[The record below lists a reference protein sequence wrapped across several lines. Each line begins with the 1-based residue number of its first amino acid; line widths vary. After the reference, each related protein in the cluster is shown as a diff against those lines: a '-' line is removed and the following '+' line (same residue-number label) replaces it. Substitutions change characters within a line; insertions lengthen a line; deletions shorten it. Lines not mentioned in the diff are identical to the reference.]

1 MVGVQNGLDSTGVG
15 AGGSIVSGVATALA
29 WVGIIWYI
37 ILWGILLLGLRSVQ
51 KRYSIR
57 PRSPLSSPPPPDDP
71 LSVPGVSILRPLK
84 GLDPNLYENLESTF
98 LQEYPLER
106 FEILFCVA
114 DANDQA
120 LDVVNE
126 LLAKYPHVNAKAV
139 VGERL
144 VGVNPKVNNLME
156 AYDRAEHDILWVL
169 DSNIWSAPGTLAR
182 SVDALTQESTPR
194 IGLVHHV
201 PFVPPAA
208 PLTTWGARVEAAFL
222 NTTHAKMYVA
232 LNTLAIDSCVMGK
245 SNMYRRSD
253 VARVNGTL
261 KHHPPITPAPRFGPP
276 SENQTGLAAFGKF
289 LAEDNFLASALWH
302 ELDVRHSLSCDVA
315 LNTLPPNMPL
325 SGYIARRVRWIRVRK
340 AMVLAATLLE
350 PLTESITAGAFTIW
364 SLKQLSIPI
373 PPLVFLCLHLLAWIT
388 VDLYVYAALAMHHVP
403 ADQFK
408 SFCAAWM
415 LRELLAFPIWL
426 RAVLGSEVEW
436 RGTKYQMRKN
446 GEVDRVDPN
455 LLGKPR
461 WKRSLWRFGVT
472 LGFVGASPKGDYTAL
487 PTVDHR

>member
-1 MVGVQNGLDSTGVG
+1 MVVGEDGVEVSEQVIGVSTV
-15 AGGSIVSGVATALA
+15 LA
-29 WVGIIWYI
+29 WVGIIWYG

-51 KRYSIR
+51 KRYSLR
-57 PRSPLSSPPPPDDP
+57 PRSPLSSPPPPADP

-98 LQEYPLER
+98 LQEYPHER

-114 DANDQA
+114 DADDQA
-120 LDVVNE
+120 LGVVNE
-126 LLAKYPHVNAKAV
+126 LLEKYPHVNAKAV
-139 VGERL
+139 IGERV

-182 SVDALTQESTPR
+182 SVDALTQECTPR

-208 PLTTWGARVEAAFL
+208 PLSAWGARVEAAFL

-232 LNTLAIDSCVMGK
+232 LNVLAFDSCVMGK

-253 VARVNGTL
+253 VARVDASL
-261 KHHPPITPAPRFGPP
+261 KPHPPITPAPKFGPP
-276 SENQTGLAAFGKF
+276 SENQTGLAAFGRF
-289 LAEDNFLASALWH
+289 LAEDNMLASALWH
-302 ELDVRHSLSCDVA
+302 ELGLRHSLSCDTA

-325 SGYIARRVRWIRVRK
+325 SAYIARRVRWIRVRK

-350 PLTESITAGAFTIW
+350 PLTESLVAGLFAMW
-364 SLKQLSIPI
+364 SLRRLNAPI
-373 PPLVFLCLHLLAWIT
+373 PPLVFICLHFLAWLM
-388 VDLYVYAALAMHHVP
+388 VDFYVYAALAMHHVP
-403 ADQFK
+403 AEQFNT
-408 SFCAAWM
+408 FCVAWA
-415 LRELLAFPIWL
+415 LRELLTFPIWV
-426 RAVLGSEVEW
+426 RAVVGSEVEW

-446 GEVDRVDPN
+446 GEVDRVDPD

-461 WKRSLWRFGVT
+461 WQRSLSRFWAS
-472 LGFVGASPKGDYTAL
+472 LGLTSSSPKGDYSPL
-487 PTVDHR
+487 PSRP